1 MKKEVVESLKGQKDK
16 KDHESKTAERDE
28 KVKNKTE
35 DFDGKKQEKDESG
48 SLKARREELKKR
60 R

>member
-16 KDHESKTAERDE
+16 KDHESKVVS
-28 KVKNKTE
+28 K
-35 DFDGKKQEKDESG
+35 KDEHE
-48 SLKARREELKKR
+48 KNEKKDFEARREELKKR